1 MKRQK
6 YITFCFTYG
15 CRRLDFHND
24 KPGLIPRPMCFFS
37 LSVSIIAP
45 PQATIIKRN
54 HSKKLWHF
62 TSLHWAGCQRDVS
75 ARCVGQKRSGPSVKA
90 FLGSRRGGTGPAI
103 RTLWAKIELQEH
115 KDLQQEQ
122 MFSATL
128 VGFMA
133 LIKIHTVLHGLCK
146 KHCGRHILTSSR
158 WQMQNQSLSEKPDLN
173 KWRPFRFLSC

>member
-1 MKRQK
+1 MNRQK
-6 YITFCFTYG
+6 YITSCFTYG
-15 CRRLDFHND
+15 CRRLDFHKA

-37 LSVSIIAP
+37 PSVSIIAP
-45 PQATIIKRN
+45 PQATN

-75 ARCVGQKRSGPSVKA
+75 ARCVGQKRSGVVLGLPLGLCGLKLSSRNTKISSV
-90 FLGSRRGGTGPAI
+90 
-103 RTLWAKIELQEH
+103 
-115 KDLQQEQ
+115 
-122 MFSATL
+122 FSVTS

-158 WQMQNQSLSEKPDLN
+158 WQMQNQSLSEKPYLN
-173 KWRPFRFLSC
+173 KWRPFRFLSF